1 MTRGVW
7 LSSDLHL
14 GHRNIASYVEAR
26 RRAFKDVEDMDK
38 GIIGRFNA
46 EIGYGDKLILLG
58 DLCMG
63 SFEDSL
69 ARLGKLREDIEVWL
83 IPGNHDRWSLAYG
96 HRGSEEE
103 QAAKSSRFYQ
113 MYEEA
118 LGSRGH
124 VVLDRAGGWR
134 GWELGLEGEAADV
147 IFCHYPVSGESEEGR
162 EDRYDWLRPDPAQA
176 GAGVIGGHVHDSWI
190 TDIIEGVPHVN
201 VGVDVW
207 DYRPVPLQSCL
218 NLLAILGEEDD

>member
-1 MTRGVW
+1 MNVW

-14 GHRNIASYVEAR
+14 GHRNIAEYVPAR
-26 RRAFKDVEDMDK
+26 KAAFKDVEDMDK

-69 ARLGKLREDIEVWL
+69 ARLGKLRSDIEVVL

-96 HRGSEEE
+96 HRGTVDE
-103 QAAKSSRFYQ
+103 QADKNLKFYR

-118 LGSRGH
+118 LGSRGT
-124 VVLDRAGGWR
+124 VVVDRAGGWS
-134 GWELGLEGEAADV
+134 GWEFELEGDAAGLTL
-147 IFCHYPVSGESEEGR
+147 CHYPISGESEEGR
-162 EDRYDWLRPDPAQA
+162 EDRYDWLRPDA
-176 GAGVIGGHVHDSWI
+176 GWSRGGVLCGHVHDSW
-190 TDIIEGVPHVN
+190 TTAVIEGIPHVN

-207 DYRPVPLQSCL
+207 DYRPVPLETCVELIKS
-218 NLLAILGEEDD
+218 LGGLGG